1 MTEINANM
9 YIALAETTEY
19 RDGTKITR
27 FIELDPTYINGK
39 IDYYTQGRLDAR
51 KDLLVCE

>member
-39 IDYYTQGRLDAR
+39 IDYYI
-51 KDLLVCE
+51 